1 MTSGFASPAAEPQ
14 LALLPSSASEQPSR
28 AGFTADP
35 SAASERRF
43 RRILLRKQQKGDLAG
58 MAACYIH
65 LGDLL
70 LSRGESEEAG
80 EHYRQALLL
89 SRQAHERRQ
98 ALARP

>member
-1 MTSGFASPAAEPQ
+1 MTSGLVSTAAEPQ
-14 LALLPSSASEQPSR
+14 LALLTASET
-28 AGFTADP
+28 AGPAARSDLADT

-43 RRILLRKQQKGDLAG
+43 RRILLRKQQQGDLAG
-58 MAACYIH
+58 MAACHIH

-70 LSRGESEEAG
+70 LSRGDSEEAG
-80 EHYRQALLL
+80 EHYRQALAL

>member
-1 MTSGFASPAAEPQ
+1 MTSGLVSTAAEPQ
-14 LALLPSSASEQPSR
+14 LALATSSASEGPARSDF
-28 AGFTADP
+28 AAT
-35 SAASERRF
+35 SATSERRF
-43 RRILLRKQQKGDLAG
+43 RRILLRKQQQGDLAG
-58 MAACYIH
+58 MAACYIG

-80 EHYRQALLL
+80 EHYRQALSL